1 MERRKTS
8 FGVLM
13 FSVLQKATRPVSIS
27 QDTCRPR
34 VVVDPGM
41 RRSLLHGNREIS
53 IAVPASRARD
63 VVGEA
68 RGRSR
73 R

>member
-1 MERRKTS
+1 MV
-8 FGVLM
+8 GV
-13 FSVLQKATRPVSIS
+13 VS
-27 QDTCRPR
+27 QDTSQPR

-53 IAVPASRARD
+53 IAVPTSRGRD
-63 VVGEA
+63 RVGKA
-68 RGRSR
+68 GGRSR